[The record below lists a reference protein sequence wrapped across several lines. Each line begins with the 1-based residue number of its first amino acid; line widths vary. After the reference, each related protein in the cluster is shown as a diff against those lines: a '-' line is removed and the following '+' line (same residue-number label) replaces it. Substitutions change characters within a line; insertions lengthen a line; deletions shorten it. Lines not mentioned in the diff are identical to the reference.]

1 MLPGEGGKDVFHGSS
16 KLSNTMPPP
25 PPPPKEN
32 FESCTV
38 AYCCHKK
45 AMGSA
50 GAGAGTGEATGGG
63 EAAWDL
69 SGESTLRNVNEYL
82 YSFKD
87 ANITCSGTGRR

>member
-1 MLPGEGGKDVFHGSS
+1 MKIVIFLCYLSADGGD
-16 KLSNTMPPP
+16 P
-25 PPPPKEN
+25 
-32 FESCTV
+32 
-38 AYCCHKK
+38 
-45 AMGSA
+45 GSA
-50 GAGAGTGEATGGG
+50 GVGAGPGEATGGG

>member
-1 MLPGEGGKDVFHGSS
+1 MKIVIFLFYLSADGGD
-16 KLSNTMPPP
+16 
-25 PPPPKEN
+25 
-32 FESCTV
+32 
-38 AYCCHKK
+38 A
-45 AMGSA
+45 GSA
-50 GAGAGTGEATGGG
+50 GAGAGPGEPSGGG